1 MANELWFKGKQYSG
15 VGKST
20 EGVSYTIDDQTYTGG
35 AGAEIFNDYTGN
47 KAVGAY
53 SHAEGWGTIAS
64 GEYSHAE
71 GLSNSATATGA
82 HAEGYNNTASAQYS
96 HVEGLNNEAT
106 KQEAH
111 AEGYT
116 TKATKDYAHS
126 EGAYTIASGQASHA
140 EGYEAEA
147 QGKHSHAE
155 GYHTVAKDYGHAENY
170 RTEASFEAHAEGYIT
185 KAIGDY
191 SHAEGGETISKGTG
205 SHAEGLRTKSL
216 ESGSHAEGQS
226 SETILII
233 TLTSTDDE
241 KIYTFSAAP
250 WVSVEYGDV
259 ISNQD
264 DRSGVLAIIIAVNGN
279 KISLDRTLGT
289 LDNVEYYLYQCGA
302 MGPASHSEGQ
312 DCKAIGPYAHAEGYR
327 TTATGHSSHT
337 SGQNTIAKGE
347 TQYVI
352 GKYNIPDE
360 NDTYAFI
367 IGNGTSSSRSN
378 AFAVDWDGK
387 IYGATSGSI
396 LVNQGA
402 SISMNA
408 MSKIE
413 TTNGF
418 SFSGTNGGEITLG
431 KGASNKSIYL
441 NAEGNT
447 LALNSNTNVNLSAA
461 SITMASGGNIT
472 MNNGGALNITQSS
485 NLSMINGAAIETKNS
500 SLKLG
505 TKLFAYGEDED
516 ITIIANSCNQV
527 SQGQSMC
534 GRSKIEMGGNINL
547 ISYSPRPGQTI
558 DEEDEDAVYAQLF
571 LTSETKLTTSYDV
584 NLDKHL
590 LNITLDNTT
599 VSFTITELQALKA
612 LINNT

>member
-20 EGVSYTIDDQTYTGG
+20 EGISYTIDDQTYTGG
-35 AGAEIFNDYTGN
+35 AGAEIFNDYTDN

-53 SHAEGWGTIAS
+53 SHSEGGTTKAI
-64 GEYSHAE
+64 GNYS
-71 GLSNSATATGA
+71 
-82 HAEGYNNTASAQYS
+82 HAEGYNNTASEEYS
-96 HVEGLNNEAT
+96 
-106 KQEAH
+106 H
-111 AEGYT
+111 AEGQSNS
-116 TKATKDYAHS
+116 ATASSTHAEGAHTIASGDFAHS

-140 EGYEAEA
+140 EGYETEA

-155 GYHTVAKDYGHAENY
+155 GLHTIAKDYGHAENY
-170 RTEASFEAHAEGYIT
+170 YTEAGHESHAEGYQSR
-185 KAIGDY
+185 AIGY
-191 SHAEGGETISKGTG
+191 YCHAEGGETISKGIG
-205 SHAEGLRTKSL
+205 SHAEGLRTKAL

-226 SETILII
+226 TATNSII
-233 TLTSTDDE
+233 TLTSTDNE
-241 KIYTFSAAP
+241 KIYTFSTGSL
-250 WVSVEYGDV
+250 VSIEYGDI
-259 ISNQD
+259 ISNKD
-264 DRSGVLAIIIAVNGN
+264 ESNSISAMVVAVNGSR
-279 KISLDRTLGT
+279 ISLDRTLGT
-289 LDNVEYYLYQCGA
+289 LDNVQYYLYQSGA
-302 MGPASHSEGQ
+302 MGSASHSEGQ

-327 TTATGHSSHT
+327 TTAAGHSSHT
-337 SGQNTIAKGE
+337 SGQNTIAKGK

-367 IGNGTSSSRSN
+367 IGNGTNSSRSN

-396 LVNQGA
+396 FVNQGA

-431 KGASNKSIYL
+431 KGDSNKSIYL

-447 LALNSNTNVNLSAA
+447 LALNKT
-461 SITMASGGNIT
+461 
-472 MNNGGALNITQSS
+472 
-485 NLSMINGAAIETKNS
+485 S

-505 TKLFAYGEDED
+505 TNLIVPQEGSD
-516 ITIIANSCNQV
+516 IEIIANSQQQV

-534 GRSKIEMGGNINL
+534 GRSKIVMNGMINL
-547 ISYSPRPGQTI
+547 TSYSPRPGQVI

-571 LTSETKLTTSYDV
+571 LTQETKLTTSYDV
-584 NLDKHL
+584 NLEKHL
-590 LNITLDNTT
+590 LNITLDDTT
-599 VSFTITELQALKA
+599 VSFTIDELQALKA
-612 LINNT
+612 LINNN